1 MIKIVTDS
9 TCDLPK
15 ELFAQHHITV
25 VPLSIHFGQE
35 TFRDGVTID
44 KPMLYER
51 LYRDGLVPTTS
62 QPSAGEFAEVYRAL
76 AQPGDTILSLHISHK
91 LSGTC
96 QAAEIARSMLPELD
110 IRIFDTHSVSIGIGF
125 MVLEAARRVEA
136 GDGAD
141 DILEYL
147 KCMREKVQLIFTPA
161 TLKYLELSGRVNH
174 FQSFTA
180 SLLDIKPLIL
190 MREGSLEPLEKVRT
204 RKKAISRLIEVT
216 RELHQD
222 AKALNLG
229 VIHAHAAE
237 EAEAL
242 LTQAKE
248 ALPCGE
254 SFIVDLTS
262 TLVVHG
268 GPGVVGLVSYPS

>member
-15 ELFAQHHITV
+15 ELFAKHHITV

-62 QPSAGEFAEVYRAL
+62 QPSAGEFAEVYREL
-76 AQPGDTILSLHISHK
+76 AREGDSILSLHISRK

-96 QAAEIARSMLPELD
+96 QAAEIARSMLPDLD
-110 IRIFDTHSVSIGIGF
+110 IQVFDTQSVSAGIGF
-125 MVLEAARRVEA
+125 MVLEAARKAEA
-136 GDGAD
+136 GWSMA
-141 DILEYL
+141 DILGYL
-147 KCMREKVQLIFTPA
+147 SGLRKNVHLVFTPA

-180 SLLDIKPLIL
+180 SLLDIKPLIFL
-190 MREGSLEPLEKVRT
+190 REGGLEPLEKVRT
-204 RKKAISRLIEVT
+204 RKKALSRLIEVT
-216 RELHQD
+216 AELQKE
-222 AKALNLG
+222 AKALSLA

-242 LTQAKE
+242 MAQVRE
-248 ALPCGE
+248 AFPSGE
-254 SFIVDLTS
+254 TFIVDLTS

-268 GPGVVGLVSYPS
+268 GPGVVG